1 MTVVQRIKRK
11 ICALTGDARQD
22 IFGYIKPCSMRSAG
36 TD

>member
-1 MTVVQRIKRK
+1 MTGVECAKRK
-11 ICALTGDARQD
+11 ICARTGDARQD